1 MSRRGPNVAE
11 SYSVPSN
18 TGAEDRRSKIE
29 DRGSQAASLH
39 PPSSILHPARP
50 AHLAHHFDD
59 VEQQRESSTL
69 GMWVFLATEVLFLG
83 GLFAAYIV
91 YRSSYAAAF
100 AAASHHLNVPLAS
113 VNTGVLLCSSF
124 TMALA
129 VHAAQTGK
137 RRQLIAFLL
146 LTMLLGAAFLVIKGT
161 EYYLDYQEHLVPL
174 SGFNFV
180 FEGPEPEKARL
191 FFDFYFALTGLHA
204 LHMILGIGLMT
215 VITILSWRG
224 RFSPDYYTPVELSG
238 LYWHFVDIVWVFLF
252 PMLYLLHRH

>member
-1 MSRRGPNVAE
+1 MTDTAF
-11 SYSVPSN
+11 
-18 TGAEDRRSKIE
+18 EDRGSKIE
-29 DRGSQAASLH
+29 DRGSTSVALDPRSSIHH
-39 PPSSILHPARP
+39 PPHP
-50 AHLAHHFDD
+50 AHLAHHFED

-83 GLFAAYIV
+83 ALFAAYLV

-113 VNTGVLLCSSF
+113 INTGVLLCSSF

-137 RRQLIAFLL
+137 RRQLIVFLL
-146 LTMLLGAAFLVIKGT
+146 LTMLLGAVFLGIKFT
-161 EYYLDYQEHLVPL
+161 EYYVDYQEHLVPL
-174 SGFNFV
+174 TGFDFA
-180 FEGPEPEKARL
+180 FEGPDAQKARL

-204 LHMILGIGLMT
+204 LHMILGIGLMA
-215 VITILSWRG
+215 VITFLAWRN
-224 RFSPDYYTPVELSG
+224 RFSPEYYTPVELSG

-252 PMLYLLHRH
+252 PMLYLLHQH